1 MSSIQS
7 LTQLSLR
14 LGQLLSWLTTQM
26 LCQNY
31 WIPFVFSLLTGV
43 SLTLV
48 QKADPNSA
56 LAINAIA
63 RISYVENGA
72 LIAWMQFYRDG
83 GKQGAWS
90 LLPQGLYG
98 KISEY

>member
-1 MSSIQS
+1 
-7 LTQLSLR
+7 
-14 LGQLLSWLTTQM
+14 
-26 LCQNY
+26 
-31 WIPFVFSLLTGV
+31 VFSLLTGV

-48 QKADPNSA
+48 QKADPNP
-56 LAINAIA
+56 LAINAIG

-98 KISEY
+98 KISEH